1 MLQSQP
7 VSKLE
12 RSYLMVVLFMGLA
25 SVYYDVLNKKEQGPS
40 HAIASLIISLIPRQL
55 RPLEDEVVRLGVER
69 FKE

>member
-1 MLQSQP
+1 VETVEEIGADGHYQHA
-7 VSKLE
+7 
-12 RSYLMVVLFMGLA
+12 YI
-25 SVYYDVLNKKEQGPS
+25 YKEQGPS